1 MRKRGK
7 WVDSRG
13 IAAKIE
19 YDANGHLTPVNAY
32 CSICGEWLVG
42 SDEYATIGN
51 FCPCC
56 GVYMGKVKKNDIQ
69 S

>member
-7 WVDSRG
+7 WLNDRG
-13 IAAKIE
+13 VAAKIE
-19 YDANGHLTPVNAY
+19 YDANGNITPVDAY
-32 CSICGEWLVG
+32 CSICGEWLTG

-51 FCPCC
+51 FCLCC
-56 GVYMGKVKKNDIQ
+56 GVYMGKGKKNDIQ